1 VAKNISKSDANIYSK
16 IENNQASIIMT
27 NFHLYNL
34 LQHTTV
40 VVIFLKTKKHGQETP
55 FPNFLCGCSQFQILT
70 ANVF

>member
-1 VAKNISKSDANIYSK
+1 
-16 IENNQASIIMT
+16 MT

-55 FPNFLCGCSQFQILT
+55 FPNFLCGCFLNFKFLLQMFSDCILLKYIFK
-70 ANVF
+70 ACKYFPPF